1 MSRWRVEVDG
11 RSFDIEVEDH
21 GVERWRVVVDGQEHE
36 VSLASLD
43 AASPTASTP
52 APRATA
58 ATTSSA
64 DVLGAPMPGL
74 ILRILV
80 AAGAHVTRGQD
91 LAVLEAMKMENV
103 IRAPRDGVIAE
114 VCVRQGQQL
123 AHGEPLVRF
132 EPA

>member
-1 MSRWRVEVDG
+1 
-11 RSFDIEVEDH
+11 
-21 GVERWRVVVDGQEHE
+21 
-36 VSLASLD
+36 
-43 AASPTASTP
+43 
-52 APRATA
+52 
-58 ATTSSA
+58 
-64 DVLGAPMPGL
+64 
-74 ILRILV
+74 V